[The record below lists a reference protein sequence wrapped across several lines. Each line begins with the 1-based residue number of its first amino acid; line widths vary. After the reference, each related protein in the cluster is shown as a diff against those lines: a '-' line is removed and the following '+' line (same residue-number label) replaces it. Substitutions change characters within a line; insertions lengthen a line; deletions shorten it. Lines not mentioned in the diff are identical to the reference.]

1 MLCFPFIREEE
12 MHSLLL
18 HLNSLDSE
26 NVLSIVTNLY
36 NRVVM
41 VTTAM
46 LSSILLFAL
55 NNSVNFSFSSTLN
68 SSVIKTQF

>member
-1 MLCFPFIREEE
+1 

-18 HLNSLDSE
+18 HLHSLGSE

-46 LSSILLFAL
+46 LSSIVTFC
-55 NNSVNFSFSSTLN
+55 
-68 SSVIKTQF
+68 IE